1 MKKNV
6 WWKTESFVFAYA
18 FLCLIAIVIQ
28 GVSCYVSSIPNL
40 ETIIGKFWYEA
51 INHSTDMEINAWS
64 ILWTAISCAYVGIDR
79 SRCCIE
85 SFKTTD
91 GSADYG
97 DPARLRK
104 VILISGILLVVAM
117 ACQSLKDGSTMD
129 FAVTGWVTAFGGDV
143 AFYVAGMQTIKL
155 TNSLNVNKDLNGDGK
170 IDEEDQKIAD
180 AEQAK
185 ADGVPFADVTERSES
200 EKVMDNIS
208 DALKTPEST
217 QAKNVIKNI
226 IKEDIDALKNENK

>member
-79 SRCCIE
+79 SRCCID

-91 GSADYG
+91 GSASYG

-104 VILISGILLVVAM
+104 VILVSGILLMAAM
-117 ACQSLKDGSTMD
+117 ACQTLKDGSNMD
-129 FAVTGWVTAFGGDV
+129 FAISGWVTAFGGDI
-143 AFYVAGMQTIKL
+143 AFYVAGMQAIKL
-155 TNSLNVNKDLNGDGK
+155 TNSLNANKDLNGDGVVSPEEEAIAEK
-170 IDEEDQKIAD
+170 LEKSDSSTPYAGAVNLTDEE
-180 AEQAK
+180 ETMAK
-185 ADGVPFADVTERSES
+185 LKE
-200 EKVMDNIS
+200 
-208 DALKTPEST
+208 ALKTPEAEES
-217 QAKNVIKNI
+217 KI
-226 IKEDIDALKNENK
+226 IISKILKETAESMKSSK

>member
-1 MKKNV
+1 
-6 WWKTESFVFAYA
+6 
-18 FLCLIAIVIQ
+18 
-28 GVSCYVSSIPNL
+28 
-40 ETIIGKFWYEA
+40 
-51 INHSTDMEINAWS
+51 
-64 ILWTAISCAYVGIDR
+64 
-79 SRCCIE
+79 
-85 SFKTTD
+85 
-91 GSADYG
+91 
-97 DPARLRK
+97 
-104 VILISGILLVVAM
+104 
-117 ACQSLKDGSTMD
+117 MD
-129 FAVTGWVTAFGGDV
+129 FAITGWVTAFGGDV

-226 IKEDIDALKNENK
+226 IK